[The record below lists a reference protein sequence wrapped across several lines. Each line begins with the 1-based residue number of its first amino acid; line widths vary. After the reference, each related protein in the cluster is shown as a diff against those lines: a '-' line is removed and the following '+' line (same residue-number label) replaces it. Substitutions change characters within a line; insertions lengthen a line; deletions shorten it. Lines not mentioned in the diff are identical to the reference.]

1 MLGNKNDRSRGIQ
14 NQKESHLRVV
24 WSSLPLASSIQL
36 AREVLHG
43 WNTKTLSLV
52 EIRDPQTV
60 FHLSHTGPWACW
72 NADFYDNTT
81 SPCFSWKESIAKPRL
96 YCWMRCSRSL
106 GLVFIR
112 AEINWN
118 TVARL
123 AGRGA
128 VTKNANFT
136 GSWAGFAVFVD
147 SVVRHGNRSCCNEPP
162 CSIVV
167 FSSTLENRY
176 RRIPI
181 CQVIEI
187 FNWTVF
193 STTNFLILDIII
205 FAEKVRLANI
215 HEAVRYGDVL
225 ELQSMVQRGAG
236 INDIDSKFKLPHYTG
251 QLIMEV

>member
-1 MLGNKNDRSRGIQ
+1 MKWKSRLVLSWQNPWVFFTNDMLGNKNDRSRGTQ

-60 FHLSHTGPWACW
+60 FRLSHTGPWACW

-136 GSWAGFAVFVD
+136 GSWAGLQF
-147 SVVRHGNRSCCNEPP
+147 
-162 CSIVV
+162 
-167 FSSTLENRY
+167 L
-176 RRIPI
+176 
-181 CQVIEI
+181 
-187 FNWTVF
+187 WT
-193 STTNFLILDIII
+193 
-205 FAEKVRLANI
+205 A
-215 HEAVRYGDVL
+215 
-225 ELQSMVQRGAG
+225 
-236 INDIDSKFKLPHYTG
+236 
-251 QLIMEV
+251 